1 MQIVYDFVCVVASSE
16 NIFCKSHHNVSST
29 DRRRYSCGV
38 HVERNTKTVPR
49 KPQHRSWRI
58 SQDSTGNFRWE
69 DRCRFR
75 LQPCGL
81 FQARG
86 QHWPRWNCRKTALL
100 RLCDLKISMWKTNE
114 KQILKS
120 KILKLATK
128 SINFEFIIIYYK
140 IYCSTEE
147 LATCL
152 VCETDEFGGL
162 LDDVP
167 DCNDL
172 VTQNF
177 AILIKIW
184 RFCSF
189 QTVFWSKYFN
199 DIVVQNFKFWKSRS
213 EHPCFRFSIAC
224 RNP

>member
-29 DRRRYSCGV
+29 DCRRYSCGV

-58 SQDSTGNFRWE
+58 SQDSTGNFRWV

-114 KQILKS
+114 KQILNS

-128 SINFEFIIIYYK
+128 FNQFWIYNNLLQNLLFNWRTRDL
-140 IYCSTEE
+140 S
-147 LATCL
+147 CL
-152 VCETDEFGGL
+152 RDWWIRGSPRWCPGL
-162 LDDVP
+162 
-167 DCNDL
+167 
-172 VTQNF
+172 
-177 AILIKIW
+177 
-184 RFCSF
+184 
-189 QTVFWSKYFN
+189 
-199 DIVVQNFKFWKSRS
+199 
-213 EHPCFRFSIAC
+213 
-224 RNP
+224 